1 MQTTLA
7 FFSFFHT
14 MSGWGGIAD
23 LRSLFQV
30 FSNWGGIAGIV
41 HAM

>member
-7 FFSFFHT
+7 FFSLFHV

-23 LRSLFQV
+23 LRSFMQV
-30 FSNWGGIAGIV
+30 LSHWGGIADIG
-41 HAM
+41 HAL